1 MNTNSGPVRH
11 EGESLQREGSY
22 RSPER
27 DLILSA
33 LQQVDQASSWTSRPT
48 SGLGGASGTVSP
60 DAPTAAES
68 SFPSSPRQDE
78 LPTKDAFP
86 GYEIQREIHRGG
98 QGVVYLANQI
108 NAKRRVAI
116 KVMHGGAT
124 LGSKGRVRF
133 EREVQLLGQLN
144 HPNIVKLHDSGVTA
158 DGSFFYVMDYV
169 SGKALDEILR
179 EQRREARSTTT
190 TTGRSKSRSR
200 AEGIEDIETTLR
212 FFAKVCDGVN
222 AAHLKGVIHRDIK
235 PANVRVDQGGE
246 PVLVDFGLAKVT
258 AGVETDLDP
267 SNPMTMTGQFIGSL
281 PWASPEQ
288 AVGSG
293 DAIDLRSDVYSLGV
307 LLYQLLTG
315 GKFPY
320 TVIGNMRDVL
330 DNIQRAEP
338 TRPSTVRR
346 QINDEVETIVIKA
359 LAKDRERRYQ
369 SAGELARDVRR
380 YLNGEPIEAKR
391 DAGWYVIRKSLNRH
405 KFAVAFAA
413 TVGILVTGSAV
424 GMTGLWRQAE
434 GARAM
439 AVAERDRT
447 EEERDRAEENLS
459 AVRDLAH
466 TFLYDF
472 NDSISNLRGATKA
485 RQAVLDKAVEYLA
498 LLAAQPGHDA
508 ASMGALADAHE
519 RVGDLYGQLYAANV
533 GTTEQALGHYTEA
546 LTLRQ
551 SLAEMHPGDM
561 LYLSKLAKTWEKI
574 GESRFKQHDL
584 AGSLTAYDTGMALA
598 QQAGDTPVWLSILV
612 RAGDTHRR
620 LASEAIREP
629 VLYDERMDRA
639 AGMYEQAADGWARL
653 DTPESPRRR
662 AIMMSKLAQILL
674 MRGRVAQLDW
684 KEPELAEGLL
694 LEGRERISAAVE
706 RFEQLRQ
713 ANPTD
718 YLLARDLWVT
728 LHYLGQSLFDTAGA
742 YRSLGQEEASVRMR
756 LESLEA
762 FQSLTQYAQSLALDE
777 SNLEAQR
784 DLFISLN
791 KLGNALREVDRL
803 EDAREVFVETIR
815 RMDSLY
821 KSDPVERHLR
831 DLGVSQYRL
840 GEIDE
845 ALAERAESPSE
856 RVAIL
861 RLAHSN
867 YLTALDTITEHGRR
881 GGPNAVTLQTIR
893 EAIARVENEI
903 AAAK

>member
-1 MNTNSGPVRH
+1 MNTNLGSVRN
-11 EGESLQREGSY
+11 EGEGLRRDGSR
-22 RSPER
+22 RSSER

-33 LQQVDQASSWTSRPT
+33 LNQVDQASSWTSRPT

-68 SFPSSPRQDE
+68 SFPSTPRLDE

-133 EREVQLLGQLN
+133 EREVQLLGQIN
-144 HPNIVKLHDSGVTA
+144 HSNVVKLHDSGVTA
-158 DGSFFYVMDYV
+158 DGSFFYVMDYI

-179 EQRREARSTTT
+179 EQRREARGAVTS
-190 TTGRSKSRSR
+190 TGRSRSRSR

-235 PANVRVDQGGE
+235 PANVRVDQSGE

-258 AGVETDLDP
+258 AGVESDMDP

-307 LLYQLLTG
+307 MLYQLLTG

-346 QINDEVETIVIKA
+346 QINDEIETIVLKA

-380 YLNGEPIEAKR
+380 YLKGEPIEAKR

-413 TVGILVTGSAV
+413 TVGILITGSAV

-434 GARAM
+434 GARAV
-439 AVAERDRT
+439 AVV
-447 EEERDRAEENLS
+447 ERDRAEENLD

-466 TFLYDF
+466 AFLYDF
-472 NDSISNLRGATKA
+472 NDSIANLRGATKA
-485 RQAVLDKAVEYLA
+485 RETVLAKALEYLA
-498 LLAAQPGHDA
+498 MLADQPGRDA
-508 ASMGALADAHE
+508 GSLDALADAHE
-519 RVGDLYGQLYAANV
+519 RVGDLYGALNTANTGTTAQAIDHYAA
-533 GTTEQALGHYTEA
+533 ALDIRNQLVVMT
-546 LTLRQ
+546 
-551 SLAEMHPGDM
+551 PGD
-561 LYLSKLAKTWEKI
+561 LHHLSKLAKTWERVGNARI
-574 GESRFKQHDL
+574 KQQDL
-584 AGSLTAYDTGMALA
+584 PGAMDAYQTGLA
-598 QQAGDTPVWLSILV
+598 AAMSAGDTPVRLSILTHV
-612 RAGDTHRR
+612 ADTHRR
-620 LASEAIREP
+620 VAVELVRDAGAF
-629 VLYDERMDRA
+629 DQRMDLA
-639 AGMYEQAADGWARL
+639 AQMYAEADNGWS
-653 DTPESPRRR
+653 TMNNPEIPRRR
-662 AIMMSKLAQILL
+662 AVLLSKSAQGLVY
-674 MRGRVAQLDW
+674 RGRIAEKFRKDPVA
-684 KEPELAEGLL
+684 AEALL
-694 LEGRERISAAVE
+694 REGNAMIEQAILQ
-706 RFEQLRQ
+706 FENLRA
-713 ANPTD
+713 ANPAD
-718 YLLARDLWVT
+718 YVTARDLWVV
-728 LHYLGQSLFDTAGA
+728 LHYLGQSQFDAATAYDA
-742 YRSLGQEEASVRMR
+742 LDNAEAALEAR
-756 LESLEA
+756 LAAMQTFTRLRALAESLA
-762 FQSLTQYAQSLALDE
+762 MDL

-784 DLFISLN
+784 DLATTVN
-791 KLGNALREVDRL
+791 KQANTLRELGRL
-803 EDAREVFVETIR
+803 TEARAEFAGNVAR
-815 RMDSLY
+815 WHALY
-821 KSDPVERHLR
+821 ISDPVERHLR
-831 DLGVSQYRL
+831 DLGVGQFKVA
-840 GEIDE
+840 EMDE
-845 ALAERAESPSE
+845 LLAERAATEAE
-856 RVAIL
+856 RGAIL
-861 RLAHSN
+861 RLAQAG
-867 YLTALDTITEHGRR
+867 YQTTLETFREYGRR
-881 GGPNAVTLQTIR
+881 GGPADGVIGSVQSALDRVTLALQDG
-893 EAIARVENEI
+893 
-903 AAAK
+903 

>member
-1 MNTNSGPVRH
+1 MNTNPGPVRQ
-11 EGESLQREGSY
+11 EGESVQRDGAR

-33 LQQVDQASSWTSRPT
+33 LNQIDHASSWTSRPT
-48 SGLGGASGTVSP
+48 SGVGGGMGGASGTVSP

-68 SFPSSPRQDE
+68 SFPSAPRQDE

-158 DGSFFYVMDYV
+158 DGSFFYVMDYI

-179 EQRREARSTTT
+179 EQRREARGAAVTTT
-190 TTGRSKSRSR
+190 VRSRSRSR

-235 PANVRVDQGGE
+235 PANVRVDLSGE

-258 AGVETDLDP
+258 AGAESDIDP

-307 LLYQLLTG
+307 MLYQLLTG

-346 QINDEVETIVIKA
+346 QINDEVETIVLKA

-380 YLNGEPIEAKR
+380 YLSGEPIEAKR
-391 DAGWYVIRKSLNRH
+391 DAGWYVIRKALNKH

-413 TVGILVTGSAV
+413 TVGVLITGSAV

-434 GARAM
+434 GARAV
-439 AVAERDRT
+439 AVV
-447 EEERDRAEENLS
+447 ERDRAEENLD

-472 NDSISNLRGATKA
+472 NDSIANLRGATKA
-485 RQAVLDKAVEYLA
+485 RETVLAKALEYLA
-498 LLAAQPGHDA
+498 LLADQPGRDA
-508 ASMGALADAHE
+508 ASLEALADAHE
-519 RVGDLYGQLYAANV
+519 RVGDLYGALNTANT
-533 GTTEQALGHYTEA
+533 GTTSEAAGHYASA
-546 LTLRQ
+546 LDIRDQLV
-551 SLAEMHPGDM
+551 AMVPGDPHH
-561 LYLSKLAKTWEKI
+561 LSKLSKTWERV
-574 GESRFKQHDL
+574 GDALTKQENFQ
-584 AGSLTAYDTGMALA
+584 GALA
-598 QQAGDTPVWLSILV
+598 AYQTGLDAAVNAQDSATRLSIQT
-612 RAGDTHRR
+612 RIADTHRR
-620 LASEAIREP
+620 VAVELVRDAEAFGQ
-629 VLYDERMDRA
+629 RMDLA
-639 AGMYEQAADGWARL
+639 AQMYADADNGWSNLDNPEAA
-653 DTPESPRRR
+653 RRR
-662 AIMMSKLAQILL
+662 AVLLSKNAQGLL
-674 MRGRVAQLDW
+674 YRGRVAEKFHND
-684 KEPELAEGLL
+684 PAAAEALL
-694 LEGRERISAAVE
+694 REGNALIEQAILQFENLRAASP
-706 RFEQLRQ
+706 
-713 ANPTD
+713 AD
-718 YLLARDLWVT
+718 YVLARDLWVVI
-728 LHYLGQSLFDTAGA
+728 HYLGQSQFDAATAYDA
-742 YRSLGQEEASVRMR
+742 LGQDQAALEAR
-756 LESLEA
+756 LAALQTFTRLRALAESLA
-762 FQSLTQYAQSLALDE
+762 MDL

-784 DLFISLN
+784 DLATTVN
-791 KLGNALREVDRL
+791 KQANTLRELGRL
-803 EDAREVFVETIR
+803 DEARAEFAGNVSR
-815 RMDSLY
+815 WHALY
-821 KSDPVERHLR
+821 ISDPVERHLR
-831 DLGVSQYRL
+831 DLGVGQFKVA
-840 GEIDE
+840 EVDE
-845 ALAERAESPSE
+845 LLAEKAATDAE
-856 RVAIL
+856 RGAIL
-861 RLAHSN
+861 RLAQAG
-867 YLTALDTITEHGRR
+867 YQTTLETFREYGRR
-881 GGPNAVTLQTIR
+881 GGPADGVIDTVQQALDRIATALQ
-893 EAIARVENEI
+893 NG
-903 AAAK
+903 

>member
-1 MNTNSGPVRH
+1 MNTNPGSVRN
-11 EGESLQREGSY
+11 EGESVQRDGIH

-33 LQQVDQASSWTSRPT
+33 LNQVDQASSWTSRQT
-48 SGLGGASGTVSP
+48 SGLGGVSGTVSP

-68 SFPSSPRQDE
+68 SFPSAPRLDE

-158 DGSFFYVMDYV
+158 DGSFFYVMDYI

-179 EQRREARSTTT
+179 EQRREARGAATT
-190 TTGRSKSRSR
+190 TTGRSKSRTR

-235 PANVRVDQGGE
+235 PANVRVDLSGE

-258 AGVETDLDP
+258 AGVESDMDP

-307 LLYQLLTG
+307 MLYQLLTG

-346 QINDEVETIVIKA
+346 QINDEVETIVLKS

-380 YLNGEPIEAKR
+380 YLSGEPIEAKR
-391 DAGWYVIRKSLNRH
+391 DAGWYVIRKALNKH

-413 TVGILVTGSAV
+413 TVGILITGSAV

-434 GARAM
+434 GARAV
-439 AVAERDRT
+439 AVV
-447 EEERDRAEENLS
+447 ERDRAEENLD
-459 AVRDLAH
+459 AVRDLAQ

-472 NDSISNLRGATKA
+472 NDSIANLRGATKA
-485 RQAVLDKAVEYLA
+485 RETVLAKALEYLA
-498 LLAAQPGHDA
+498 VLADQPGRDA
-508 ASMGALADAHE
+508 DSLAALADAHE
-519 RVGDLYGQLYAANV
+519 RVGDLYGALNTANT
-533 GTTEQALGHYTEA
+533 GTTAQAVAHYASA
-546 LTLRQ
+546 LDIRNQLVT
-551 SLAEMHPGDM
+551 MMPGD
-561 LYLSKLAKTWEKI
+561 LHHLSNLAKTWERVGDAKI
-574 GESRFKQHDL
+574 KQQDL
-584 AGSLTAYDTGMALA
+584 PGAMEAYQTALA
-598 QQAGDTPVWLSILV
+598 AAVSAGDTPTRLKIQTHV
-612 RAGDTHRR
+612 ADTHRR
-620 LASEAIREP
+620 MAVELVRDAEAFGQ
-629 VLYDERMDRA
+629 RMDLAAQMYVEADNGWSALNSPEAPRQRAVLLSKSAQGLMYRGRIAEKFSNDPAAAEALLREANAMIEQAIYQFENLRA
-639 AGMYEQAADGWARL
+639 ANPADYV
-653 DTPESPRRR
+653 T
-662 AIMMSKLAQILL
+662 
-674 MRGRVAQLDW
+674 
-684 KEPELAEGLL
+684 
-694 LEGRERISAAVE
+694 
-706 RFEQLRQ
+706 
-713 ANPTD
+713 
-718 YLLARDLWVT
+718 ARDLWVV
-728 LHYLGQSLFDTAGA
+728 LHYLGQSQFDAAAA
-742 YRSLGQEEASVRMR
+742 Y
-756 LESLEA
+756 ESLENNDA
-762 FQSLTQYAQSLALDE
+762 ALEARLAALQTFTRLRVLAESLAMDQ

-784 DLFISLN
+784 DLAVTVN
-791 KLGNALREVDRL
+791 KQANTLRQLGRLAEARVEFAENVSRWHALYV
-803 EDAREVFVETIR
+803 
-815 RMDSLY
+815 
-821 KSDPVERHLR
+821 SDPVERHLR
-831 DLGVSQYRL
+831 DLGVGQFKVA
-840 GEIDE
+840 EMDE
-845 ALAERAESPSE
+845 LLAEQATTDAE
-856 RVAIL
+856 RGAIL
-861 RLAHSN
+861 RLAQAG
-867 YLTALDTITEHGRR
+867 YQTTLETFREYGRR
-881 GGPNAVTLQTIR
+881 GGPADGVIGSVQAALDRVALALQ
-893 EAIARVENEI
+893 NG
-903 AAAK
+903 

>member
-1 MNTNSGPVRH
+1 MNTNPGSVRN
-11 EGESLQREGSY
+11 EGESVQRDGVH

-33 LQQVDQASSWTSRPT
+33 LHQVDQASSWTSRQT

-68 SFPSSPRQDE
+68 SFPSAPRQDE

-169 SGKALDEILR
+169 SGKPLDEILR
-179 EQRREARSTTT
+179 EQRREARAGGGGGGVTS
-190 TTGRSKSRSR
+190 TGRSRSRSR

-258 AGVETDLDP
+258 AGVESDLDP

-346 QINDEVETIVIKA
+346 QINDEIETIVLKA
-359 LAKDRERRYQ
+359 LAKERERRYQ
-369 SAGELARDVRR
+369 SAGELARDVRA
-380 YLNGEPIEAKR
+380 YLSGEPIEAKR
-391 DAGWYVIRKSLNRH
+391 DAGWYVIRKALNKH

-413 TVGILVTGSAV
+413 TVGILITGSAV

-434 GARAM
+434 GARAV
-439 AVAERDRT
+439 AVV
-447 EEERDRAEENLS
+447 ERDRAEENLD

-472 NDSISNLRGATKA
+472 NDSIANLRGATKA
-485 RQAVLDKAVEYLA
+485 RETVLAKALEYLA
-498 LLAAQPGHDA
+498 MLADQPGRDA
-508 ASMGALADAHE
+508 GSLDALADAHE
-519 RVGDLYGQLYAANV
+519 RVGDLYGALNTANT
-533 GTTEQALGHYTEA
+533 GTTAQAVAHYTSA
-546 LTLRQ
+546 LDIRNQLV
-551 SLAEMHPGDM
+551 AMMPGD
-561 LYLSKLAKTWEKI
+561 LHHLSNLAKTWERIGGSKI
-574 GESRFKQHDL
+574 KQQDL
-584 AGSLTAYDTGMALA
+584 PGAMEAFQTGLA
-598 QQAGDTPVWLSILV
+598 AAISAGDTPTRLNIQTHV
-612 RAGDTHRR
+612 ADTHRR
-620 LASEAIREP
+620 MAVELVQDAEAFGQ
-629 VLYDERMDRA
+629 RMDLAAQMYAEADNGWSALNSPEAPRQRAVLLSKSAQGLMYRGRIAEKFNNDPAAAETLLREANAMIEQAIFQFENLRA
-639 AGMYEQAADGWARL
+639 ANPADYV
-653 DTPESPRRR
+653 T
-662 AIMMSKLAQILL
+662 
-674 MRGRVAQLDW
+674 
-684 KEPELAEGLL
+684 
-694 LEGRERISAAVE
+694 
-706 RFEQLRQ
+706 
-713 ANPTD
+713 
-718 YLLARDLWVT
+718 ARDLWVV
-728 LHYLGQSLFDTAGA
+728 LHYLGQSQFDAATA
-742 YRSLGQEEASVRMR
+742 Y
-756 LESLEA
+756 ESLDNDEA
-762 FQSLTQYAQSLALDE
+762 ALQARLAALQTFTRLRALAESLAMDQ

-784 DLFISLN
+784 DLAVTVN
-791 KLGNALREVDRL
+791 KQANTLRQLGRLTEARAEFAENVARWHALYV
-803 EDAREVFVETIR
+803 
-815 RMDSLY
+815 
-821 KSDPVERHLR
+821 SDPVERHLR
-831 DLGVSQYRL
+831 DLGVGQFKVA
-840 GEIDE
+840 EMDE
-845 ALAERAESPSE
+845 LLAEQAATDAE
-856 RVAIL
+856 RGAIL
-861 RLAHSN
+861 RLAQAG
-867 YLTALDTITEHGRR
+867 YQTTLETFREYGRR
-881 GGPNAVTLQTIR
+881 GGPADGVIGSVQNALDRVALALQ
-893 EAIARVENEI
+893 NG
-903 AAAK
+903 

>member
-1 MNTNSGPVRH
+1 MSSHPGPVRQ
-11 EGESLQREGSY
+11 EGESVQRDGTR

-33 LQQVDQASSWTSRPT
+33 LNQIDQASSWTSRQT
-48 SGLGGASGTVSP
+48 SSVGRGLGGASGTVSP

-68 SFPSSPRQDE
+68 SFPSAPRQDE

-158 DGSFFYVMDYV
+158 DGSFFYVMDYI

-179 EQRREARSTTT
+179 EQRRDARGAVTT

-200 AEGIEDIETTLR
+200 ADGIEDIETTLR

-235 PANVRVDQGGE
+235 PANVRVDLSGE

-258 AGVETDLDP
+258 AGVESDIDP

-307 LLYQLLTG
+307 MLYQLLTG

-346 QINDEVETIVIKA
+346 QINDEIETIVLKS

-380 YLNGEPIEAKR
+380 YLNDEPIEAKR
-391 DAGWYVIRKSLNRH
+391 DAGWYVIRKALNKH

-434 GARAM
+434 GARAV
-439 AVAERDRT
+439 AVV
-447 EEERDRAEENLS
+447 ERDRAEENLD
-459 AVRDLAH
+459 AVCDLAH

-472 NDSISNLRGATKA
+472 NDSIANLRGATKA
-485 RQAVLDKAVEYLA
+485 RETVLAKALEYLA
-498 LLAAQPGHDA
+498 LLAEQPGRDA
-508 ASMGALADAHE
+508 SSLEALADAHE
-519 RVGDLYGQLYAANV
+519 RVGDLYGALNTANT
-533 GTTEQALGHYTEA
+533 GTTSEAAGHYASA
-546 LTLRQ
+546 LDIRNQLVAI
-551 SLAEMHPGDM
+551 SPGD
-561 LYLSKLAKTWEKI
+561 LHHLSKLSKTWERV
-574 GESRFKQHDL
+574 GDALTKQENFQ
-584 AGSLTAYDTGMALA
+584 GALA
-598 QQAGDTPVWLSILV
+598 AYQTGLDAAVNAQDSATRLSILTRV
-612 RAGDTHRR
+612 ADTHRR
-620 LASEAIREP
+620 LAVELVRDAD
-629 VLYDERMDRA
+629 VFGQRMDLA
-639 AGMYEQAADGWARL
+639 AQIYADADNGWSNL
-653 DTPESPRRR
+653 NNPEAPRRR
-662 AIMMSKLAQILL
+662 AVLLSKSAQGLL
-674 MRGRVAQLDW
+674 YRGRVAEKFHND
-684 KEPELAEGLL
+684 PVAAEALL
-694 LEGRERISAAVE
+694 TQGNALIEQAILQ
-706 RFEQLRQ
+706 FENLRV
-713 ANPTD
+713 ASPAD
-718 YLLARDLWVT
+718 YVLARDLWVVI
-728 LHYLGQSLFDTAGA
+728 HYLGQSQFDAATAYEA
-742 YRSLGQEEASVRMR
+742 LGEDRAALEAR
-756 LESLEA
+756 LAALQTFDRLRALAESLA
-762 FQSLTQYAQSLALDE
+762 MDL

-784 DLFISLN
+784 DLATTVN
-791 KLGNALREVDRL
+791 KQANTLRELGRL
-803 EDAREVFVETIR
+803 SEARAEFASNVSR
-815 RMDSLY
+815 WHALY
-821 KSDPVERHLR
+821 ISDPVERHLR
-831 DLGVSQYRL
+831 DLGVGQFKVA
-840 GEIDE
+840 EMDE
-845 ALAERAESPSE
+845 LLAEQASTAAERA
-856 RVAIL
+856 AIL
-861 RLAHSN
+861 RLAQAG
-867 YLTALDTITEHGRR
+867 YQTTLETFREYGRR
-881 GGPNAVTLQTIR
+881 GGPADGVIGTVQKSL
-893 EAIARVENEI
+893 ARVVLSLQDG
-903 AAAK
+903 

>member
-1 MNTNSGPVRH
+1 MNTNPGSVRN
-11 EGESLQREGSY
+11 EGESIQRGGVE

-68 SFPSSPRQDE
+68 SFPSAPRQDE

-144 HPNIVKLHDSGVTA
+144 HPNIVKLHDSGVTP
-158 DGSFFYVMDYV
+158 DGSFFYVMDYI

-179 EQRREARSTTT
+179 EQRREAKTAGSASSARS
-190 TTGRSKSRSR
+190 RARSR

-235 PANVRVDQGGE
+235 PANVRVDLSGE

-258 AGVETDLDP
+258 AGSDSDLDP

-307 LLYQLLTG
+307 MLYQLLTG

-346 QINDEVETIVIKA
+346 QINDEVETIVLKA

-391 DAGWYVIRKSLNRH
+391 DAGWYVIRKALNRH

-413 TVGILVTGSAV
+413 TVGVLVTGSAV

-439 AVAERDRT
+439 AVV
-447 EEERDRAEENLS
+447 ERDRAEENLD

-472 NDSISNLRGATKA
+472 NDSIANLRGATKA
-485 RQAVLDKAVEYLA
+485 RETVLAKALEYLA
-498 LLAAQPGHDA
+498 MLADQPARDA
-508 ASMGALADAHE
+508 DSLDALADAHE
-519 RVGDLYGQLYAANV
+519 RVGDLYGALNTANT
-533 GTTEQALGHYTEA
+533 GTTAQAADHYNAALDIRSQLVAMLPGDLHHRSKLSRTWERVGDA
-546 LTLRQ
+546 LTKQ
-551 SLAEMHPGDM
+551 ENFPG
-561 LYLSKLAKTWEKI
+561 A
-574 GESRFKQHDL
+574 
-584 AGSLTAYDTGMALA
+584 LTAYESGLDAATA
-598 QQAGDTPVWLSILV
+598 AGDSAGRLSIMT
-612 RAGDTHRR
+612 RIADTHRR
-620 LASEAIREP
+620 MAVELVRDAEAFAQ
-629 VLYDERMDRA
+629 RMDA
-639 AGMYEQAADGWARL
+639 AASIYAQADTGWSTL
-653 DTPESPRRR
+653 DHPEAARRR
-662 AIMMSKLAQILL
+662 AVLMSKNAQGLL
-674 MRGRVAQLDW
+674 YRGRI
-684 KEPELAEGLL
+684 AEKFQNDPAAAEALL
-694 LEGRERISAAVE
+694 REGHALIEQAILQ
-706 RFEQLRQ
+706 FENLRA
-713 ANPTD
+713 ANPAD
-718 YLLARDLWVT
+718 YVTARDLWVV
-728 LHYLGQSLFDTAGA
+728 LHYLGQSQFDAAAAYDSLGNAGA
-742 YRSLGQEEASVRMR
+742 ALEAR
-756 LESLEA
+756 LAALQTFTRLRTLAESLA
-762 FQSLTQYAQSLALDE
+762 MDL

-784 DLFISLN
+784 DLATTVN
-791 KLGNALREVDRL
+791 KQANTLRELGRL
-803 EDAREVFVETIR
+803 AEARAEFAGNVTR
-815 RMDSLY
+815 WQALY
-821 KSDPVERHLR
+821 ITDPVERHLR
-831 DLGVSQYRL
+831 DLGVGQFKVA
-840 GEIDE
+840 EMDE
-845 ALAERAESPSE
+845 LLAARAGTEAERNA
-856 RVAIL
+856 VL
-861 RLAHSN
+861 RLAQAG
-867 YLTALDTITEHGRR
+867 YLTTLETFREYGRR
-881 GGPNAVTLQTIR
+881 GGPADGVIGTVQQALD
-893 EAIARVENEI
+893 RV
-903 AAAK
+903 AAALQNG